1 MCRTC
6 ALTQRRAQ
14 ARIRRQ
20 AVRAAL
26 FAIGER
32 LHETLDMEKIT
43 GLDRRRREARIARYA
58 DCVARGVPIA
68 YEPRRRSQDE
78 V

>member
-6 ALTQRRAQ
+6 ALAQRGARA
-14 ARIRRQ
+14 RERRRG
-20 AVRAAL
+20 VRATL

-32 LHETLDMEKIT
+32 LHETVELEKIT
-43 GLDRRRREARIARYA
+43 GLDRRRREERIARYA
-58 DCVARGVPIA
+58 DCVARGVPIV
-68 YEPRRRSQDE
+68 YESRRRSEDE